1 MPVHIKLMVSGL
13 TLAAGIGY
21 YFFEK
26 AIGDPQLA
34 YVGVGLSIFMVV
46 AMWVFPETGN
56 KK

>member
-1 MPVHIKLMVSGL
+1 MPVHIKIIVSSL

-26 AIGDPQLA
+26 ALGDPQLA
-34 YVGVGLSIFMVV
+34 YVGCGLSIFMVV
-46 AMWVFPETGN
+46 AMWVFPETGT